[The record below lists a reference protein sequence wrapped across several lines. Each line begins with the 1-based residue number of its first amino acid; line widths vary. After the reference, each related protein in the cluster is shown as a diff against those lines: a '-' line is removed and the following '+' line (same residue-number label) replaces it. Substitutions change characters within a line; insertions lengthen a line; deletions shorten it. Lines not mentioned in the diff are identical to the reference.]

1 MKPWLLVIQYGF
13 IFAVPALEYLF
24 PLAAG
29 FFKAE
34 LRFLILFVVPP
45 LVYCASSNIKAYW
58 RAATSALNYS
68 LIYNSK

>member
-1 MKPWLLVIQYGF
+1 MKRADYCAVIQNSF
-13 IFAVPALEYLF
+13 ISTVPALEYLF

-45 LVYCASSNIKAYW
+45 LVHCS
-58 RAATSALNYS
+58 RLQ
-68 LIYNSK
+68 YNFLPW